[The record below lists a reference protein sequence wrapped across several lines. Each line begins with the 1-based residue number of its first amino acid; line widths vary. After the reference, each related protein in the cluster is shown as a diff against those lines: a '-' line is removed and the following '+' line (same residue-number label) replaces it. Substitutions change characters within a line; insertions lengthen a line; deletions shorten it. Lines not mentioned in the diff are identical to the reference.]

1 MKVAAVILAGGA
13 GSRIGGGK
21 PFIRLG
27 GMSLLDRAVKNAEAW
42 SDDIAV
48 AVRDPRKVAGGDP
61 RTIDDAPG
69 IEGPLA
75 GLAAALQFGG
85 ETGAEA
91 VLTIPVD
98 MPFLPVDLSDRLEGS
113 LAGVEAAIARSGG
126 RLHPV
131 CGLWRVSALEG
142 LADYVASG
150 RRSLRGFAEAIGFR
164 AVEWTAEHD
173 PFFNINSAEDLAK
186 ADLRLR
192 G

>member
-1 MKVAAVILAGGA
+1 MKVAAVILAGGE
-13 GSRIGGGK
+13 GTRIGGDK
-21 PFIRLG
+21 PLRMLG
-27 GMSLLDRAVKNAEAW
+27 GRRLIDRAEDLGRQW
-42 SDDIAV
+42 SNIVAV
-48 AVRDPRKVAGGDP
+48 AVREPAQAGGGRATPIFDEQ
-61 RTIDDAPG
+61 G

-75 GLAAALQFGG
+75 GLVAALRFGA
-85 ETGAEA
+85 EAGAEA

-113 LAGVEAAIARSGG
+113 LAGVEAAIASSGG

-131 CGLWRVSALEG
+131 CGLWRVSALER

-164 AVEWTAEHD
+164 AVEWTAESD
-173 PFFNINSAEDLAK
+173 PFFNINSAEDLAE